1 MTNKSV
7 NIEEFTKQF
16 EEAFKI
22 TTKPTIND
30 VLMFKQQSTRAK
42 LSGITMMSILAEEKK
57 KKGQKLPKKNST
69 CV

>member
-42 LSGITMMSILAEEKK
+42 LLNTPMISILAE
-57 KKGQKLPKKNST
+57 
-69 CV
+69 